1 MTVAISL
8 PPLSLHL
15 TYVHNN
21 APEDAIDVDDYD
33 DYAAAASSSSFCAAA
48 DYNNDDDDTAVVVA
62 TTTHRI

>member
-8 PPLSLHL
+8 PPSLHL

-33 DYAAAASSSSFCAAA
+33 DYAAAAASFSCAAA

-62 TTTHRI
+62 TTTTHRI

>member
-8 PPLSLHL
+8 PPSLHL

-33 DYAAAASSSSFCAAA
+33 DYAAAAASSSCAAA

-62 TTTHRI
+62 TTTTHRI